1 MRLLCSNL
9 AENGGPSRSV
19 SLENGSDLVK
29 IIPEAANLKRE
40 EQILEAVS
48 RGSVPGFLKT
58 FATILIRE
66 KCKDGLEHEIELSVL
81 PDYLSIGCGGGA
93 DTTEDFVR
101 VPLFPTTAQKI
112 ADSFRSLLPSRKIVQ
127 AIHAQAAERIQP
139 TFMSSDNT
147 MTRTSTFVEHNRK
160 IELLRRSPLGSLVSG
175 HKKDIVITNKLY
187 ADMKSQASYRKKVA
201 IFGWFL
207 NGKPI
212 QGLNASSHSDTYVD
226 YSHGVRLV
234 ALDCKVD
241 GKDYDLVDVYRNPIL
256 SQLVSDEGPILHP
269 YYAR

>member
-1 MRLLCSNL
+1 MRLFCSNL
-9 AENGGPSRSV
+9 AENGGPFRSI
-19 SLENGSDLVK
+19 SSEKGSDLVK
-29 IIPEAANLKRE
+29 IIPEMPTQRRE
-40 EQILEAVS
+40 DMIQDIVS

-58 FATILIRE
+58 FSSIRIRE
-66 KCKDGLEHEIELSVL
+66 VCKDGVEHEIELRVT
-81 PDYLSIGCGGGA
+81 PDYLSIGCGGGE
-93 DTTEDFVR
+93 DLEIDFVR

-112 ADSFRSLLPSRKIVQ
+112 ADSFRSLLPSRKIVNAIQTQ
-127 AIHAQAAERIQP
+127 AVERIIP
-139 TFMSSDNT
+139 SWMST
-147 MTRTSTFVEHNRK
+147 TKMTSTSVFVAQNLK
-160 IELLRRSPLGSLVSG
+160 IEALRRSVLGSLVSG

-187 ADMKSQASYRKKVA
+187 SDMKNQSSYRNKVA
-201 IFGWFL
+201 IYGWFL

-212 QGLNASSHSDTYVD
+212 QGLNVSSHSDTYVD